1 MKFFKIIEYWIIG
14 IVFVWKNR
22 LFNLAFVNLN
32 ELKMNWTRLKNL
44 SHDHSRSWTKNQ
56 QKYEPDSWTEL
67 NWTEMIADLV
77 HFFPSLQILW
87 NNWIKLLCD
96 VWRLPGVK
104 MILNTKKSRL
114 FEFLKLILCKNWSN
128 NIIHH
133 KYLSSVFP
141 YFAKYFYYIQLSIY
155 FPMLL

>member
-1 MKFFKIIEYWIIG
+1 MVEKQILKMKFFKIIEYWNIG

-77 HFFPSLQILW
+77 HFFPSLKK
-87 NNWIKLLCD
+87 KLKMEKP
-96 VWRLPGVK
+96 WKLPRSFQK
-104 MILNTKKSRL
+104 HITITYT
-114 FEFLKLILCKNWSN
+114 KLINRS
-128 NIIHH
+128 IT
-133 KYLSSVFP
+133 SVVIDP
-141 YFAKYFYYIQLSIY
+141 NLAR
-155 FPMLL
+155 